1 MKKIFAIIMVLTII
15 FSTVTTV
22 NAYTLVTENKIDIM
36 VDGVI
41 YPQEKSLGECHF
53 DSNGRIQIPI
63 RWLAGITNSNFEW
76 DPETNRIVIT
86 KGDRTVEFTINSYM
100 YKDNG
105 VEKEMDSYAYV
116 RTPEYRTYL
125 PIRFATEPLG
135 YKVDYI
141 RNQGQVKESNKTH
154 IVKLTYIGSE
164 EKGAEN
170 DNSSGTTTIK
180 GISVNP
186 NFSQSQ
192 ELVALQKQGYVKI
205 TENSVSANF
214 NTKQSWISP
223 LIYGLN
229 EKYGYY
235 DVTLPYDPANMENY
249 LEVLKYALEY
259 SIEKGDYIYNKFE
272 EAVKLGYSRTI
283 PMEDWQ
289 KYMAEN
295 CEQFIKVADNVYY
308 NIYFSNGGNFQLLIS
323 QTPVW

>member
-1 MKKIFAIIMVLTII
+1 MKKFITILMVLTII

-22 NAYTLVTENKIDIM
+22 NAYTLIIENKIDIM

-41 YPQEKSLGECHF
+41 YPPEKGFGEMFF
-53 DSNGRIQIPI
+53 DKNGRTQIPV
-63 RWLAGITNSNFEW
+63 RWASGVMGATLEW
-76 DPETNRIVIT
+76 NPETGGIVIT
-86 KGDRTVEFTINSYM
+86 KGDSTVELTIGSDIYI
-100 YKDNG
+100 DNG
-105 VEKEMDSYAYV
+105 TPKEMDTVAFV
-116 RTPEYRTYL
+116 IENRTYV
-125 PIRFATEPLG
+125 PIRFLAEPLG

-141 RNQGQVKESNKTH
+141 RNHGQVKESNKTH
-154 IVKLTYIGSE
+154 IVKLTFGSE

-214 NTKQSWISP
+214 NPKQSWISP

-235 DVTLPYDPANMENY
+235 KVTLPYDPQNEEAY
-249 LEVLKYALEY
+249 LEVLKHALQF
-259 SIEKGDYIYNKFE
+259 SVEKGELIYNKFE
-272 EAVKLGYSRTI
+272 EVIRVSDDMTVS
-283 PMEDWQ
+283 MEEWE
-289 KYMAEN
+289 KYKAEN
-295 CEQFIKVADNVYY
+295 CRKFIKVADNVYY
-308 NIYFSNGGNFQLLIS
+308 NIYFTQGGQLQLIVS
-323 QTPVW
+323 QEPVW